1 MTVGSLRD
9 AHLRIDLGALQHNIR
24 AQKAQL
30 PANSHILAVV
40 KANAYG
46 CGLDQVAHAA
56 LRAGVDGFCVAILDE
71 ALDLRNQGINDLAL
85 VLGITPVKF
94 ARRAAENGV
103 SLAVGSVQWLKEYQ
117 ELAQKYHIKQPLRV
131 HLALDTGMGRIGF
144 TDVQEFAEAVKL
156 VEAPEFDFEGIFTH
170 FATADS
176 ADQDYFHQQFA
187 RWQEFMAVVP
197 DKPKYCHVANSAVG
211 MWHHDEIVGNTV
223 RMGMSMYGGNPSGR
237 ELQPTLALRPVMSL
251 AARLTFVK
259 HLRAGQSIGYG
270 KTYTAKQD
278 EWIGTLP
285 IGYAD
290 GYSRAMQGFYVLIN
304 GQRCEIVGRICMD
317 EMMVRLPEKLP
328 EGTLAVFLGRSGD
341 QTITTNDIADYSGT
355 INYEVMTRMSRRLHR
370 QYITK
375 GQGFRY

>member
-187 RWQEFMAVVP
+187 RWQDFMAVVP
-197 DKPKYCHVANSAVG
+197 DKPK
-211 MWHHDEIVGNTV
+211 
-223 RMGMSMYGGNPSGR
+223 
-237 ELQPTLALRPVMSL
+237 
-251 AARLTFVK
+251 
-259 HLRAGQSIGYG
+259 
-270 KTYTAKQD
+270 
-278 EWIGTLP
+278 
-285 IGYAD
+285 
-290 GYSRAMQGFYVLIN
+290 
-304 GQRCEIVGRICMD
+304 
-317 EMMVRLPEKLP
+317 
-328 EGTLAVFLGRSGD
+328 
-341 QTITTNDIADYSGT
+341 
-355 INYEVMTRMSRRLHR
+355 
-370 QYITK
+370 
-375 GQGFRY
+375 

>member
-1 MTVGSLRD
+1 
-9 AHLRIDLGALQHNIR
+9 
-24 AQKAQL
+24 
-30 PANSHILAVV
+30 
-40 KANAYG
+40 
-46 CGLDQVAHAA
+46 
-56 LRAGVDGFCVAILDE
+56 
-71 ALDLRNQGINDLAL
+71 
-85 VLGITPVKF
+85 
-94 ARRAAENGV
+94 
-103 SLAVGSVQWLKEYQ
+103 
-117 ELAQKYHIKQPLRV
+117 
-131 HLALDTGMGRIGF
+131 
-144 TDVQEFAEAVKL
+144 
-156 VEAPEFDFEGIFTH
+156 
-170 FATADS
+170 
-176 ADQDYFHQQFA
+176 
-187 RWQEFMAVVP
+187 
-197 DKPKYCHVANSAVG
+197 
-211 MWHHDEIVGNTV
+211 
-223 RMGMSMYGGNPSGR
+223 
-237 ELQPTLALRPVMSL
+237 MSL

-259 HLRAGQSIGYG
+259 QLRAGQSIGYG

-317 EMMVRLPEKLP
+317 EMMVRLPEKLA